1 MINNRPAMPRP
12 RSSHVSE
19 VKAALVARL
28 RGGFAQPGGR
38 FLSTRAVA
46 QRFTVSYQT
55 AHRLLGELE
64 SEGLLHR
71 RAASGSYV
79 PGQAVTLRGAQLI
92 FHARAKRRG
101 SFGAHLLE
109 LLGSALQAQGIPF
122 VRSWAADGSVPRV
135 RVDHYPVAWECRAAV
150 EAGAGTRRFA
160 LCLNDRPPV
169 GLGGGYVDAVT
180 TDDFSGG
187 ACAAELLKERTG
199 RTAGFAVLGGP
210 ADDLR
215 SVQRIA
221 GFRAHAAAARL
232 VCAGSW
238 FVEGG
243 LARAGAIL
251 AGNPAGIFACNDRLA
266 EAVITYCR
274 QHRRLLPPLVGFDN
288 APIAERLR
296 LTTIGIPWSS
306 MVTEAV
312 RIVGAR
318 LAGGTDAARL
328 VSLSHEPVLRLT
340 A

>member
-1 MINNRPAMPRP
+1 MPRP
-12 RSSHVSE
+12 RSPHVIE

-28 RGGFAQPGGR
+28 RGGLGQPGDR

-46 QRFTVSYQT
+46 QRFAVSYQT

-64 SEGLLHR
+64 EEGLLQR

-79 PGQAVTLRGAQLI
+79 PGKSVALRGVQLN
-92 FHARAKRRG
+92 FHSRAKRKG

-109 LLGSALQAQGIPF
+109 LLESAFAAQGIAW
-122 VRSWAADGSVPRV
+122 RQSWAESDRVPRL
-135 RVDHYPVAWECRAAV
+135 RADHYPVAWECRTAV
-150 EAGAGTRRFA
+150 EAAAAGRKFA

-169 GLGGGYVDAVT
+169 GIAGGYVDALT

-187 ACAAELLKERTG
+187 ACAAELLKARTG
-199 RTAGFAVLGGP
+199 CAAGFAILGGP
-210 ADDLR
+210 AEDAR

-221 GFRAHAAAARL
+221 GFRAHTSGARL
-232 VCAGSW
+232 ICADSW

-243 LARAGAIL
+243 LDRSATVL

-266 EAVITYCR
+266 EALIRYCR
-274 QHRRLLPPLVGFDN
+274 LHRRPLPALVGFDN

-296 LTTIGIPWSS
+296 LTTIGIPWGS
-306 MVTEAV
+306 MVAEAV
-312 RIVGAR
+312 KIVATR

-328 VSLSHEPVLRLT
+328 VSLAHEPVLRLT
-340 A
+340 T